1 MKQISWYR
9 SIRFRIPAVIAL
21 VLLVPIVVFWH
32 YSMELTRKN
41 MLSQTSNL
49 IYTNLYGA
57 SLLMDD
63 VMEQGDQ
70 SGPRLSL
77 SDLPIPAGRCRF

>member
-32 YSMELTRKN
+32 YSMELTRKKYAE
-41 MLSQTSNL
+41 SN
-49 IYTNLYGA
+49 
-57 SLLMDD
+57 
-63 VMEQGDQ
+63 VK
-70 SGPRLSL
+70 
-77 SDLPIPAGRCRF
+77 SDLYQPLWGLSPDG

>member
-32 YSMELTRKN
+32 YSMELTRKK
-41 MLSQTSNL
+41 
-49 IYTNLYGA
+49 I
-57 SLLMDD
+57 
-63 VMEQGDQ
+63 
-70 SGPRLSL
+70 
-77 SDLPIPAGRCRF
+77 C

>member
-32 YSMELTRKN
+32 HSMELTRK
-41 MLSQTSNL
+41 
-49 IYTNLYGA
+49 I
-57 SLLMDD
+57 
-63 VMEQGDQ
+63 
-70 SGPRLSL
+70 
-77 SDLPIPAGRCRF
+77 C